1 MGQSA
6 VRVSYNP
13 SYPPLVTVRV
23 SYTPS
28 YPTLVTM
35 TAFWRAAG
43 LNYVHYSAIAA
54 RTARAA
60 LKPKL
65 QESAAKREIKT
76 IKFQT
81 WENGKPVG
89 EESLVKR
96 LQLLI
101 CSKFKH

>member
-1 MGQSA
+1 MGA
-6 VRVSYNP
+6 VGCTSLIQPLVMG
-13 SYPPLVTVRV
+13 LVTVRV

-28 YPTLVTM
+28 YPPFATM

-54 RTARAA
+54 RTTRAA

-76 IKFQT
+76 ISSRPGRMGNL
-81 WENGKPVG
+81 WEQRKPCKKA
-89 EESLVKR
+89 SASNL
-96 LQLLI
+96 
-101 CSKFKH
+101 